1 MIGSSIVSAA
11 RRRLAGYA
19 HRLIGGPT
27 PQPRSKHLWSIGIY
41 SGNSPLALQADDA
54 IPNPVLTRDHV
65 TDLPASLVADPFLIR
80 DGNDWHIFFEA
91 LDRRNGRGV
100 IALATS
106 GDLVRWTYRQVVLA
120 EPFHLSYP
128 HVFAWDGAWWMV
140 PETHK
145 TRTIRLYRA
154 TEFPLRWTLVHTL
167 LSGERF
173 ADSTLFRH
181 ADRWW
186 LFTETSPQMKHDT
199 LRLYSADELM
209 GRWTEHPASPIVA
222 GDARS
227 ARPAGPVLATA
238 DGLVRVAQDCV
249 PRYGVSVNAF
259 EITELSETAYAER
272 AVATNPVLRAGT
284 AHWNSAGMHHLSA
297 HEVSPSR
304 WIAAVDGWYAATPAE
319 VAGEV

>member
-1 MIGSSIVSAA
+1 MIGSSIVYAA

-19 HRLIGGPT
+19 RRLIGEAA
-27 PQPRSKHLWSIGIY
+27 PQPRTKHLWSIGLY
-41 SGNSPLALQADDA
+41 SGSSPLALAPDDA
-54 IPNPVLTRDHV
+54 IPNPVLTRAHV
-65 TDLPASLVADPFLIR
+65 TDVEASLVADPFLIR
-80 DGNDWHIFFEA
+80 DGDDWHIFFEA

-106 GDLVRWTYRQVVLA
+106 GDLVHWNYRQVVLS

-128 HVFAWDGAWWMV
+128 HVFEWDGAWWMV

-145 TRTIRLYRA
+145 TRSIRLYRA
-154 TEFPLRWTLVHTL
+154 TEFPLRWTLAHTL

-173 ADSTLFRH
+173 ADTTLFRH

-199 LRLYSADELM
+199 LRLYSADALT
-209 GRWTEHPASPIVA
+209 GPWTEHPASPIVA

-227 ARPAGPVLATA
+227 ARPAGPVLTTN

-249 PRYGVSVNAF
+249 PRYGMSVNAF
-259 EITELSETAYAER
+259 EITTLTSDAYAER

-284 AHWNSAGMHHLSA
+284 EHWNSAGMHHLSA
-297 HEVSPSR
+297 HEVTKGR
-304 WIAAVDGWYAATPAE
+304 WVAAVDGWYAATAAE
-319 VAGEV
+319 VAGAR

>member
-1 MIGSSIVSAA
+1 MIGSSIVFAA

-19 HRLIGGPT
+19 RRLMGGSQ

-41 SGNSPLALQADDA
+41 SGNSPLALKPDDA
-54 IPNPVLTRDHV
+54 IPNPVLTRAHV

-80 DGNDWHIFFEA
+80 DGDDWHIFFEA

-154 TEFPLRWTLVHTL
+154 TEFPLKWTLVHTL

-186 LFTETSPQMKHDT
+186 LFTETSPQTKHDT

-222 GDARS
+222 GDAHA

-238 DGLVRVAQDCV
+238 GGLVRVAQDCV

-259 EITELSETAYAER
+259 EITELSEETYAER
-272 AVATNPVLRAGT
+272 AVAGNPVLRAGSE
-284 AHWNSAGMHHLSA
+284 HWHSAGMHHLSA
-297 HEVSPSR
+297 QEVAPGR
-304 WIAAVDGWYAATPAE
+304 WVAAVDGWYAATAAE
-319 VAGEV
+319 VAGDA